1 MERII
6 GRYTGDE
13 KGILLIVFGGMH
25 GNEKAGIKA
34 LETMFDML
42 DKEKDVNPG
51 FRYKGR
57 LVGIRGNLKAIEA
70 GTRYIVKDL
79 NRQFTPA
86 NVNRVLNASAKEML
100 DAEDEELR
108 AIIKTVRAEIS
119 DYNPEK
125 VVVLDL
131 HTTSAT
137 GGIFA
142 IATEDPASLNIAVEL
157 HAPVILGLLRGIEG
171 TSSHYF
177 KDENM
182 PVRTI
187 SVVFE
192 AGQHEDPDS
201 VNRAIAAL
209 TNCMRAIGAV
219 REEDVENRHNEILIN
234 YSKGLPKVAELVT
247 VYKIMEESHFEMLPD
262 YKNFQRI
269 KEGELLAFDNGHEVF
284 ATEDSLILMP
294 HYQEQGEDG
303 FFLIKKVDY

>member
-6 GRYTGDE
+6 GKHTGDE

-57 LVGIRGNLKAIEA
+57 LVGMRGNLKAIKE

-79 NRQFTPA
+79 NRQFTPE
-86 NVNRVLNASAKEML
+86 NVNRVLNDSAEETL

-108 AIIKTVRAEIS
+108 AIIKAVRAEIS

-142 IATEDPASLNIAVEL
+142 IATEDPASLDIAVEL

-209 TNCMRAIGAV
+209 TNCMRSIGAV
-219 REEDVENRHNEILIN
+219 QEEDVENRHNEILIN

-247 VYKIMEESHFEMLPD
+247 VYKIMEESHFEMQPD